1 MGTQILPQKG
11 HSVSQYRFSQPFW
24 CRLTEVVVEKRPLN
38 GCRVALC
45 YIQAELSR
53 VTEELRLAEEAQRN
67 SEAARHRLE
76 TELREMAVRLEQAE
90 YVALREG
97 KRIVVK
103 LQNRVRYRPVG
114 VYRHRHRLTG

>member
-1 MGTQILPQKG
+1 
-11 HSVSQYRFSQPFW
+11 
-24 CRLTEVVVEKRPLN
+24 VEKRPLN
-38 GCRVALC
+38 VCHVSHCA
-45 YIQAELSR
+45 IQAELGR

-90 YVALREG
+90 HVALREG

-103 LQNRVRYRPVG
+103 LQNRVRSG
-114 VYRHRHRLTG
+114 L